1 MTEDPRPCPICMAGM
16 RPSFETAEAEYML
29 CPRCRYL
36 KPWVGELDPLELNTS
51 IYRQE
56 FDRDFSPSSRI
67 GRKRRRKY
75 GKLLSQVERY
85 RRTGR
90 FLDVGCGAGLLLR
103 CATERGWEAWG
114 SDPAMENGAELSGG
128 RILPK
133 TLEDCAF
140 DPDSFDVV
148 HGNELLEHVEDPRGL
163 MAEIA
168 RVLRPGGMAV
178 FRTPY
183 HESWTA
189 RWTGPAWRAYSVVS
203 RGHIGFLTPE
213 TFRHLFAASGMKL
226 VRVATR
232 HFSLRDRLGSPR
244 GPLGLVVGRASGCV
258 DLLARLAGRGERL
271 TVWGEK
277 APNAGG

>member
-1 MTEDPRPCPICMAGM
+1 MSSGRACPICTASMQK
-16 RPSFETAEAEYML
+16 SFETLEAEYML

-36 KPWVGELDPLELNTS
+36 KPWTSGLNPLELNTA
-51 IYRQE
+51 IYRSE
-56 FDRDFSPSSRI
+56 LDRDHSASREI

-75 GKLLSQVERY
+75 GRLLRQVESY
-85 RRTGR
+85 RKTGR
-90 FLDVGCGAGLLLR
+90 FLDVGCGAGMLLR

-114 SDPAMENGAELSGG
+114 SDPAMKNGAKLSGG
-128 RILPK
+128 RIVPE
-133 TLEDCAF
+133 TLKDCAF
-140 DPDSFDVV
+140 DPGSFDVV
-148 HGNELLEHVEDPRGL
+148 HANELLEHVEDPGTL
-163 MAEIA
+163 MDEIA

-189 RWTGPAWRAYSVVS
+189 RLVGPRWRAYSVLS
-203 RGHIGFLTPE
+203 RGHVGFLTPE
-213 TFRHLFAASGMKL
+213 TFRHLFGASGLKL

-232 HFSLRDRLGSPR
+232 HFSLRDRFGPAR
-244 GPLGLVVGRASGCV
+244 GPLGPVLGRVYGCV

-277 APNAGG
+277 E